1 MEQNE
6 NIGTLEEQGN
16 LDPALE
22 ESFIEEADEEQPIS
36 LGEALSDAGTADA
49 DQTGTDEGNSSQSA
63 GERSEPGYV
72 QKRINKAVAET
83 EARLRAEFEQQMA
96 PYREQMLN
104 QQAQELVR
112 TGKVRDLETAKELIR
127 YRQGMPAASENQA
140 DSQGQPRN
148 ERGQFTSGGN
158 DSGRDPA
165 TQARIDML
173 QHQADRIKGQ
183 KGIDVIAEFQNNEE
197 TRRKIVSGEWD
208 FYDVADMLAQ
218 QPQRKRAPSPM
229 RSPNGASVT
238 GNRSVIE
245 SLSDEQFDRMVKKVQ
260 GGARYSQR

>member
-36 LGEALSDAGTADA
+36 LEEALSDAGTADA

-165 TQARIDML
+165 TQARINML